1 MSTKKSTEKNN
12 KISSTV
18 ARSGNGTIQITF
30 TIPWEVIN
38 KSRKEAIIELGKD
51 IEIPGFRK
59 GRAPENKVQE
69 QIPQNSLLEKTLG
82 NILPK
87 AFTDTVVKEKIKPG
101 IFPKFEILKKDE
113 GSDWQVRAQ
122 TAELPEINL
131 GDYRKIISESGKVKN
146 IWIPR
151 QARDKPSENKK
162 SKELTREEKEQ
173 LVIKLLLE
181 NIKLEIP
188 NILIEEE
195 VNVRLSRLLARIEK
209 LGLTLDGYLSSINKN
224 IDTLR
229 SEYNEQ
235 VKQSIA
241 LELILSKIAEEE
253 KLVIGSSQIE
263 AAINAT
269 SSDPKLKGTL
279 SSPEQR
285 RIIESILKRSAA
297 LENLVKLM

>member
-1 MSTKKSTEKNN
+1 MSYKSDHTY
-12 KISSTV
+12 TL

-30 TIPWEVIN
+30 TIPWEVIK
-38 KSRKEAIIELGKD
+38 KSRKEAIIELGRD

-59 GRAPENKVQE
+59 GRAPEDKVQE

-87 AFTDTVVKEKIKPG
+87 ALTDAIVKEKIKPA
-101 IFPKFEILKKDE
+101 IYPKFEILKKDE
-113 GSDWQVRAQ
+113 DNDWQVRAQ

-146 IWIPR
+146 IWTP
-151 QARDKPSENKK
+151 QDARGKSRGIEKP
-162 SKELTREEKEQ
+162 KEPTREEKEQ

-195 VNVRLSRLLARIEK
+195 VNVRLSRLLERIEK

-224 IDTLR
+224 IEALR

-235 VKQSIA
+235 VKQSIS

-285 RIIESILKRSAA
+285 RIIESILKRRVA

>member
-1 MSTKKSTEKNN
+1 MSYKSDHTY
-12 KISSTV
+12 TL

-30 TIPWEVIN
+30 TIPWEVIK
-38 KSRKEAIIELGKD
+38 KSRKEAIIELGRD

-59 GRAPENKVQE
+59 GRAPEDKVQE

-122 TAELPEINL
+122 TAELPEIKL
-131 GDYRKIISESGKVKN
+131 GDYRKIISESEKVKN
-146 IWIPR
+146 IWTP
-151 QARDKPSENKK
+151 QDARGKSQDIEKP
-162 SKELTREEKEQ
+162 KEPTREEKEQ

-195 VNVRLSRLLARIEK
+195 VNVRLSRLLERIEK

-224 IDTLR
+224 IEALR

-235 VKQSIA
+235 VKQSIS

-285 RIIESILKRSAA
+285 RIIESILKRRAA

>member
-1 MSTKKSTEKNN
+1 MFYKSDHTY
-12 KISSTV
+12 TL

-30 TIPWEVIN
+30 TIPWEVIK
-38 KSRKEAIIELGKD
+38 KSRKEAIIELGRD

-59 GRAPENKVQE
+59 GRAPEDKVKE
-69 QIPQNSLLEKTLG
+69 QIQQNSLLEKTLG

-113 GSDWQVRAQ
+113 GSDWQVRTQ

-146 IWIPR
+146 IWTP
-151 QARDKPSENKK
+151 QDARGKSRGIEKP
-162 SKELTREEKEQ
+162 KEPTREEKEQ

-181 NIKLEIP
+181 NIKFEIP

-195 VNVRLSRLLARIEK
+195 VNVRRSRLLERIEK

-224 IDTLR
+224 IEALR

-235 VKQSIA
+235 VKQSIS

-285 RIIESILKRSAA
+285 RIIESILKRRAA
-297 LENLVKLM
+297 L

>member
-1 MSTKKSTEKNN
+1 MAVQKSINKDITST
-12 KISSTV
+12 I
-18 ARSGNGTIQITF
+18 ARGGNGSIQITF
-30 TIPWEVIN
+30 TIPWEVIK
-38 KSRKEAIIELGKD
+38 KSRKEAIIELGRD

-59 GRAPENKVQE
+59 GRAPQDKVQE

-146 IWIPR
+146 IWTP
-151 QARDKPSENKK
+151 QDARGKSQVIEKP
-162 SKELTREEKEQ
+162 KEPTREEKEQ

-224 IDTLR
+224 IEALR

-285 RIIESILKRSAA
+285 RIIESILKRRAA
-297 LENLVKLM
+297 LEILVKLM